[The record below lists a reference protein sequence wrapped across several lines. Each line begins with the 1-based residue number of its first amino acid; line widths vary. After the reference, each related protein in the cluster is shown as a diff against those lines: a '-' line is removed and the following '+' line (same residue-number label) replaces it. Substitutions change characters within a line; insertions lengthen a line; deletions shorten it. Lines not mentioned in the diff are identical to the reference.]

1 MVEMAPPSGPP
12 VPPQPVPGPVVNE
25 ARYPSMAGLERRNLN
40 AGKPLARV
48 PPMPTGGLSAQAGQ
62 PKAPMPVFQ
71 PKPLNTFTSSL
82 QEIGPLVVQNA
93 ALAGLNKEVVA
104 NAQREEEQ
112 KAIQDQLRKE
122 QEAVQSQLQN
132 AQNQRR
138 QNLALGLASMTNE
151 ATKDNMPMRDL
162 LMSADS
168 SARGEPI
175 IPAQQ
180 GGLIGLA
187 DSMDEFSGQVPGDG
201 HGMEDNVRMPIV
213 EEGEQIATLAVS
225 PDEYVVDAYTMA
237 ALGNGSAD
245 EGAEVMDEAVKQI
258 RKKAYGSEEQ
268 PNEINGLAALQPIIE
283 RV

>member
-1 MVEMAPPSGPP
+1 
-12 VPPQPVPGPVVNE
+12 
-25 ARYPSMAGLERRNLN
+25 
-40 AGKPLARV
+40 
-48 PPMPTGGLSAQAGQ
+48 
-62 PKAPMPVFQ
+62 
-71 PKPLNTFTSSL
+71 
-82 QEIGPLVVQNA
+82 
-93 ALAGLNKEVVA
+93 
-104 NAQREEEQ
+104 
-112 KAIQDQLRKE
+112 
-122 QEAVQSQLQN
+122 
-132 AQNQRR
+132 
-138 QNLALGLASMTNE
+138 MTNE

>member
-1 MVEMAPPSGPP
+1 
-12 VPPQPVPGPVVNE
+12 
-25 ARYPSMAGLERRNLN
+25 
-40 AGKPLARV
+40 
-48 PPMPTGGLSAQAGQ
+48 
-62 PKAPMPVFQ
+62 
-71 PKPLNTFTSSL
+71 
-82 QEIGPLVVQNA
+82 
-93 ALAGLNKEVVA
+93 
-104 NAQREEEQ
+104 
-112 KAIQDQLRKE
+112 
-122 QEAVQSQLQN
+122 
-132 AQNQRR
+132 
-138 QNLALGLASMTNE
+138 
-151 ATKDNMPMRDL
+151 
-162 LMSADS
+162 MSADS

>member
-1 MVEMAPPSGPP
+1 MVEIAPPSGPP
-12 VPPQPVPGPVVNE
+12 VSPQPVPGPVVNE
-25 ARYPSMAGLERRNLN
+25 ARHSSMAGVERRKLN

-48 PPMPTGGLSAQAGQ
+48 SPMPTGGLSAQVGQ
-62 PKAPMPVFQ
+62 PKAPIPVFK
-71 PKPLNTFTSSL
+71 PKSLNTFTSSL

-93 ALAGLNKEVVA
+93 ALSGLNKEVVS
-104 NAQREEEQ
+104 NAKREEEQ

-132 AQNQRR
+132 AQNERR

-151 ATKDNMPMRDL
+151 ATKDNVPMRDL

-258 RKKAYGSEEQ
+258 RKKAYGSKEQ
-268 PNEINGLAALQPIIE
+268 PNEINGLAALQPLIE